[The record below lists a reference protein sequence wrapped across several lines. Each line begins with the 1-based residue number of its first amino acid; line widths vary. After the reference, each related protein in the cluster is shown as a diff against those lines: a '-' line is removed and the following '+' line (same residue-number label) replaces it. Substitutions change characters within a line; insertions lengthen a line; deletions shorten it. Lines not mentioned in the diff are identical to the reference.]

1 MRGDTRMKVEE
12 LRQPGMRRVLEAMKS
27 IEKERPGLIE
37 DAMVAASELA
47 KKNRGDGGRAPE

>member
-1 MRGDTRMKVEE
+1 MRGDIRMKVEE
-12 LRQPGMRRVLEAMKS
+12 LRQPGMRRVLEAMKA

-37 DAMVAASELA
+37 DAMVADSELA